1 MIVAIIGTRWPEDER
16 TFEPTTEAG
25 RKAKAAVRQFIARLP
40 PEDDIVS
47 GDAAGVDSWA
57 WDAAYNLR
65 QFIRIK
71 PAWTRDGHAGG
82 PRRNATI
89 AKIADRMVAFWDGK
103 SRGTKSAIEEM
114 QKLGK
119 PVVIV
124 KFMDPPTG

>member
-1 MIVAIIGTRWPEDER
+1 MIVAIIGTRWLEDEH

-25 RKAKAAVRQFIARLP
+25 KRAKAAVHKFIARLP

-47 GDAAGVDSWA
+47 GDASGVDSWA
-57 WDAAYNLR
+57 WYAAFNLR

-71 PAWTRDGHAGG
+71 PAWSRDGKAGG
-82 PRRNATI
+82 PLRNATI

-103 SRGTKSAIEEM
+103 SRGTKSAIEAM

-119 PVVIV
+119 PVTVV